1 MFLLKKNKEM
11 LSVEDATSALYNQI
25 AKNIGWKFLKSKKCF
40 KKTIHDLIFEIQF
53 YSSKWNESYKNV
65 EVQCECQMWCKK
77 FDKTPNV
84 KSQVGYYE
92 FVPKTGTWWNISDKN
107 SLQRT
112 AEQLCEQIKNIVI
125 PLSECFER
133 DFTMAAKH
141 LLDDDKFEQFHIR
154 FEFVAFYAGEDYITD
169 KAKAFY
175 QALPENIH
183 QQVKDYRNGS
193 LEEEW
198 MLNPCNLKYIV
209 DNHIV

>member
-1 MFLLKKNKEM
+1 MFLLKRKEM

-40 KKTIHDLIFEIQF
+40 KKTIQDLVFEIQF
-53 YSSKWNESYKNV
+53 HCSKWNESYKNV

-77 FDKTPNV
+77 FDKTLNV

-92 FVPKTGTWWNISDKN
+92 FVPKAGTWWNISDKN

-112 AEQLCEQIKNIVI
+112 AEQLCEQIQNIVI

-141 LLDDDKFEQFHIR
+141 LLDDEIFELFHIR
-154 FEFVAFYAGEDYITD
+154 FEFIAFYAGKDFITE
-169 KAKAFY
+169 KAKVFY
-175 QALPENIH
+175 QALPETIH
-183 QQVKDYRNGS
+183 QQVKDYRKGS
-193 LEEEW
+193 REQEW